1 MGKISFTRRDFL
13 KTAGVMTTMM
23 ALGEIPAELMAAI
36 DDRKLVKF
44 PEKTDMILLTSRPP
58 QLETPLHYF
67 RELITP
73 NEALFVR
80 WHIANVPTSVD
91 LNTWRLK
98 ISGNTEKEL
107 DLSMDDLKTNFEKVT
122 YTAVLQCAGNGR
134 SFFDPRVAGGQWK
147 NGAMG
152 NITWTGAKLKDI
164 LTAAGVKPGS
174 VEVTFNGLDTGSLPT
189 VPDFVKSLKL
199 EKAMEDDILVAY
211 EMNGKPLLMLNG
223 FPTRLIV
230 PGWYGTYW
238 VKSLSEITVVT
249 EQFNKFWMNPAYRI
263 PDTPCGCV
271 PPGSKPEK
279 TIPIN
284 RMTTRSLIVEPEAGT
299 KLKANKP
306 VTISGIAFSSGY
318 NIKDVIVS
326 VDGGKTWSKAT
337 LGKDLGKYSW
347 IQWSYTWKPAKRG
360 TYSLMAKATNSVGE
374 SQPFEGLWN
383 PSGYLWNKVEPV
395 EVSVQ

>member
-1 MGKISFTRRDFL
+1 
-13 KTAGVMTTMM
+13 
-23 ALGEIPAELMAAI
+23 
-36 DDRKLVKF
+36 
-44 PEKTDMILLTSRPP
+44 
-58 QLETPLHYF
+58 
-67 RELITP
+67 
-73 NEALFVR
+73 
-80 WHIANVPTSVD
+80 
-91 LNTWRLK
+91 
-98 ISGNTEKEL
+98 
-107 DLSMDDLKTNFEKVT
+107 
-122 YTAVLQCAGNGR
+122 
-134 SFFDPRVAGGQWK
+134 
-147 NGAMG
+147 
-152 NITWTGAKLKDI
+152 
-164 LTAAGVKPGS
+164 

-360 TYSLMAKATNSVGE
+360 TYALMAKATNSVGE